1 MLQPL
6 VTQRLI
12 LRRLEPS
19 DADAVY
25 AYRVDPEISRFQTW
39 EPASAEE
46 ITAFIVRMH
55 GMELLTPGEWF
66 QIGIVRRDTGEL
78 VGDCGI
84 HARADERRQVE
95 LGITLAPSFQR
106 QGMAFEAFCALLE
119 FLFTRTETHR
129 VFCSVDPRNRSCL
142 SLLQKVGM
150 RREAHM
156 VESLWIKGAWV
167 DDVVFGI
174 LKEEWEKPTEPNQ

>member
-1 MLQPL
+1 M
-6 VTQRLI
+6 R
-12 LRRLEPS
+12 
-19 DADAVY
+19 
-25 AYRVDPEISRFQTW
+25 
-39 EPASAEE
+39 
-46 ITAFIVRMH
+46 
-55 GMELLTPGEWF
+55 GMEPFTPGEWF
-66 QIGIVRRDTGEL
+66 QVGIVRRDTGEL

-95 LGITLAPSFQR
+95 LGITLAPSSQR
-106 QGMAFEAFCALLE
+106 QGMAFEAFSALLE
-119 FLFTRTETHR
+119 FLFTQTETHR

-142 SLLQKVGM
+142 KLLQKVGM

-174 LKEEWEKPTEPNQ
+174 LKKEWKKPTEPNQSLQTTRLPPDELGKST